1 MVPWG
6 SVPVIYVPL
15 VGLVFT
21 TEHDWHPEVALVAT
35 VTARSGKQARPIH
48 LLAHDGRLH
57 VSDGRHRVVGFLL
70 AGRGLIPAKV
80 QIGHDET
87 CPCAAL
93 PGDLGFR

>member
-21 TEHDWHPEVALVAT
+21 TDHDWHP
-35 VTARSGKQARPIH
+35 KQARPIH